1 MGEGFSSPFYEWNV
15 GRDLMEAA
23 TNKRES
29 LSVWILRSLLAKGLE
44 GDELI
49 QAFKAEEAKLRI

>member
-1 MGEGFSSPFYEWNV
+1 
-15 GRDLMEAA
+15 MEAA